1 MKKTIKSGH
10 KVIRCL
16 TKYKDGWRK
25 IQESG
30 KEDIEVHD
38 NGDVRMLD
46 GTIKSKTGMIKS

>member
-1 MKKTIKSGH
+1 MKKTIKSGNN
-10 KVIRCL
+10 VIRRL

-38 NGDVRMLD
+38 NGDVRTLD
-46 GTIKSKTGMIKS
+46 RTIKSKTGMLK